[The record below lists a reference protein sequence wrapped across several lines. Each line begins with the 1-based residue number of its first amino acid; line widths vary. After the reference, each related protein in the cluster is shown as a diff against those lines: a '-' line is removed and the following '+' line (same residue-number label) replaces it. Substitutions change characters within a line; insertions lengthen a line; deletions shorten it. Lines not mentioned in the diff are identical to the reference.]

1 MNMDKLYCIGYI
13 DDELIEKADK
23 YISKKK
29 KCTFKKWTALTASFI
44 TIFLIFAALI
54 SFKNKNTITAY
65 AYVTNE
71 KITSTAAVI
80 KTGTISDSGERP
92 SAYFLYFRRKYR
104 KNQIFLQKSAAW
116 FQRLERKKKRICKC
130 TEFWNFVW

>member
-29 KCTFKKWTALTASFI
+29 KCTFKKLTALAASFI

-80 KTGTISDSGERP
+80 KTGTISDSGEMKGHQ
-92 SAYFLYFRRKYR
+92 L
-104 KNQIFLQKSAAW
+104 IF
-116 FQRLERKKKRICKC
+116 
-130 TEFWNFVW
+130 